1 MVPGE
6 LGYNQ
11 PHLSIFRWLEQ
22 GEMEDSSKFRET
34 QERIC
39 RGSRVKT
46 HGFTYAEYVSASA
59 TAGELPYEGLL
70 DVVFGSR
77 KGDPRETGEGGES
90 RRV

>member
-1 MVPGE
+1 MVPG
-6 LGYNQ
+6 GYTNRTS
-11 PHLSIFRWLEQ
+11 PIFRA
-22 GEMEDSSKFRET
+22 GERRIPRNFVRRE
-34 QERIC
+34 ERIC